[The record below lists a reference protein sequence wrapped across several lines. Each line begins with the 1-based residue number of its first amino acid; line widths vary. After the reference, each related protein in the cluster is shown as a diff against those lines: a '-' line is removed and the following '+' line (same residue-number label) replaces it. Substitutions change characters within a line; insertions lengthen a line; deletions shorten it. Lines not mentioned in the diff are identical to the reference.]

1 MNMSSA
7 LGKDYDNIILE
18 INEPRRKHGDRRS
31 MDPDFMSEQAHEIMK
46 KMKPLIVYQ
55 FEEGSFHKITLRRVR
70 KLTLCVVIEDK
81 VEELHFYRSEDED
94 AYTMQ
99 MNSKYIII
107 KDDAMQIYSEYIIK
121 HSS

>member
-1 MNMSSA
+1 MSSA